1 MWIINKVKIE
11 KKMPI
16 INALQ
21 HFLLVFVK
29 KKFTLYKVPEGV
41 YSNLIGLL
49 KMKEGVMSELKILN
63 LGME

>member
-1 MWIINKVKIE
+1 MWIINNGKIE
-11 KKMPI
+11 K
-16 INALQ
+16 NAYNKCLTT
-21 HFLLVFVK
+21 FFISICK